1 MLRLVSKKSKNLEI
15 VLHSFLHELC
25 KDLEIVLHSFL
36 HEQAFGV
43 AKKKKKKLL
52 VSSEALIVIIF
63 MNVAGGHLGTER
75 PISRVVHRKRK
86 ND

>member
-43 AKKKKKKLL
+43 AKKKKKNFLSPL
-52 VSSEALIVIIF
+52 
-63 MNVAGGHLGTER
+63 R
-75 PISRVVHRKRK
+75 P
-86 ND
+86 